1 MFYEHVFR
9 NLNKKGIKYVVIGGI
24 ALNLHGVPRATA
36 DLDIAVAIEEKN
48 LLKIVEVFKMMGYRP
63 RIPVEIE
70 EFARIENLERWRE
83 EKNMK
88 VFTFQN
94 PKKSY
99 EEVDILIKS
108 PIDFNDISSTKEV
121 ITAGGIQ
128 IPIASIDT
136 LIKLKAMSG
145 REQDISDIAAL
156 SKIKKLRDADG

>member
-48 LLKIVEVFKMMGYRP
+48 LLKIVDVFKMMGYIP

-108 PIDFNDISSTKEV
+108 PIDFNDISSTREV

-128 IPIASIDT
+128 IPIVSIDM
-136 LIKLKAMSG
+136 LIKLKTLSG
-145 REQDISDIAAL
+145 RKQDISDIAAL